1 MLFALVNLPELQY
14 APALCGFTELATQA
28 PCHTEP
34 GCSPARD
41 APGGEPRAALR
52 VMLASRSRRKGGSS
66 AWQLRKDTSLQ
77 ITRKSL
83 VCSCFYYCSPGKL
96 SLCNQV
102 LSSEA
107 ANTAQRDAH
116 RAAAR
121 QGLPQPS
128 KFILL
133 PLQVGSS
140 GRKLKTIS
148 AIFFP

>member
-14 APALCGFTELATQA
+14 APALRGFTELATQA
-28 PCHTEP
+28 PRLRRARLLARQGRRGRAP
-34 GCSPARD
+34 RCSPGDARVPFE
-41 APGGEPRAALR
+41 AR
-52 VMLASRSRRKGGSS
+52 GGSS

-77 ITRKSL
+77 ITRMSL
-83 VCSCFYYCSPGKL
+83 VCSFFYYCSPGKL

-107 ANTAQRDAH
+107 TNTAQRDAH
-116 RAAAR
+116 TAAAH

-133 PLQVGSS
+133 TLQVGSS
-140 GRKLKTIS
+140 AQRLKTIS

>member
-1 MLFALVNLPELQY
+1 ML
-14 APALCGFTELATQA
+14 T
-28 PCHTEP
+28 
-34 GCSPARD
+34 
-41 APGGEPRAALR
+41 
-52 VMLASRSRRKGGSS
+52 SRSRRRGGSS
-66 AWQLRKDTSLQ
+66 AWQLRKDPSLQ
-77 ITRKSL
+77 ITRMSL

-107 ANTAQRDAH
+107 TNTAQRDAH

-140 GRKLKTIS
+140 GWKLKTIS
-148 AIFFP
+148 AIFFPQQGEKRARLLIAEPEARADSEQSPCF